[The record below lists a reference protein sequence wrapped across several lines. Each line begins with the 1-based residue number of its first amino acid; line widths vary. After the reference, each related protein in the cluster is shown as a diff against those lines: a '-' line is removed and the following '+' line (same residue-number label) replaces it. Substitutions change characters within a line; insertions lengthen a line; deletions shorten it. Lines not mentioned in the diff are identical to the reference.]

1 MIPRRHYLP
10 SRKASSLFAT
20 FALIACAASAKAT
33 DHFDGSQLTI
43 PTMTIRGAVYSDV
56 VVTVGKIVSG
66 PTVGPAYGTVDSYS
80 VASGQLTVPE
90 VIFGGKTYYNVVV
103 TVKDL
108 VSIGS
113 VSSADSYVMSG
124 LSIPRV
130 QVGGSVYDGVGLSVS
145 PTNIVTIAGGMPL
158 AALDQYDVA
167 AGRLLIPVVQVGARI
182 YTNVTIA
189 ATTSAVTT
197 IGGGGTPTIS
207 QITTPGQLSGLTLSE
222 TGVPYFL
229 DQTNSSVGY
238 ISASGT
244 AVEYSMLGPDPA
256 PVAGVFGAGGFANP
270 AFGADGNLYVPFSY
284 GNAIGQLN
292 PTTGVFTPWLIPTAN
307 AGPAS
312 VVRGPDNAL
321 WFTEATA
328 GQIGRVTLGGVFS
341 EFPLPSGSG
350 ALPQQIVVGPDG
362 ALWFTESGAG
372 KIGRIAVTATPADP
386 QVTEFPMSYPGCV
399 GVGLTSGPLN
409 SLWYVGC
416 YGNFVY
422 SIDQVSTTGQQTIY
436 AAPAGIRIADPRFV
450 SVGADGAL
458 WISDQNANVIDR
470 LVPTGNGVG
479 TWSQYA
485 YPLVHQGCCDN
496 AGGNWIFGAP
506 DGSVWWAQFN
516 TGNIGHLVP

>member
-1 MIPRRHYLP
+1 VTPRRHDLP
-10 SRKASSLFAT
+10 SQKAGSLLAT
-20 FALIACAASAKAT
+20 FATLACAASAQAA
-33 DHFDGSQLTI
+33 DHFDGALLTI
-43 PTMTIRGAVYSDV
+43 PTMTVRDVVYSDV
-56 VVTVGKIVSG
+56 VMTVGKIISG

-90 VIFGGKTYYNVVV
+90 VIFGGKTYNNVVV

-108 VSIGS
+108 VSVGS
-113 VSSADSYVMSG
+113 VSSADTYLSSG
-124 LSIPRV
+124 LSIPEV
-130 QVGGSVYDGVGLSVS
+130 QVGGNVYDGVGLSVS
-145 PTNIVTIAGGMPL
+145 PANVVTIAGGMPL
-158 AALDQYDVA
+158 AALDQYDVS
-167 AGRLLIPVVQVGARI
+167 AGQLLIPVVQVGARV

-189 ATTSAVTT
+189 ATISAVTT
-197 IGGGGTPTIS
+197 IGGGGAPIIS
-207 QITTPGQLSGLTLSE
+207 QVTTPGQISGLALSQ

-238 ISASGT
+238 ITASGT
-244 AVEYSMLGPDPA
+244 AVEYGNLGPNPA
-256 PVAGVFGAGGFANP
+256 PIEGVFGPGGFANP
-270 AFGADGNLYVPFSY
+270 AFGADGNLYVPFNY

-292 PTTGVFTPWLIPTAN
+292 PANSVFTPWSIPTAN
-307 AGPAS
+307 AGPLS

-328 GQIGRVTLGGVFS
+328 GQIGRVTLEGVFS

-350 ALPQQIVVGPDG
+350 ASPQQIVVGPDG

-372 KIGRIAVTATPADP
+372 KIGRIPVNATPADP
-386 QVTEFPMSYPGCV
+386 QVTEFPMSYPGCL
-399 GVGLTSGPLN
+399 GNGLTSGPLN

-470 LVPTGNGVG
+470 LVPTGGGLGSWN
-479 TWSQYA
+479 QYA
-485 YPLVHQGCCDN
+485 YPLVHQGCCGN
-496 AGGNWIFGAP
+496 ASGNWIFGAP